1 MSPMFTSARLKLTFW
16 YVSTVVLLTVSM
28 STLFYFKT
36 SQVISA
42 EYERINRRIER
53 EWIGLPPPPGAGMGR
68 HITLEDLTEAKNQIV
83 WQLLS
88 INLFVIAFFS
98 IVSYWLT
105 GKTLKPIQQTHEA
118 QKQFVGDA
126 AHELR
131 TPITAL
137 KTSLE
142 VNLLDKKLSKETKTI
157 LKENLADVIQ
167 LESLSHQL
175 LNLAQ
180 IDDQPIELKETLLHS
195 ILTEVIKTVA
205 GLAKK
210 KQISITI
217 KQPNKLLTVKAN
229 QAMLK
234 EAILTLLDN
243 AIKYSPNKSQITI
256 EATSSKSMVHISV
269 QDQGSGIPPADL
281 PHIFKRFY
289 RADQSRNKQMAKGY
303 GLGLSIA
310 KSIIAQHHGKI
321 SVKSTVGSGST
332 FTTQLPLN

>member
-1 MSPMFTSARLKLTFW
+1 MNPLFTSARIKLTFW
-16 YVSTVVLLTVSM
+16 YVSIVVVLTASI

-36 SQVISA
+36 SQVIST

-53 EWIGLPPPPGAGMGR
+53 EWIDMPPPPGAGLGR
-68 HITLEDLTEAKNQIV
+68 HITLEDLSEAKEQIV
-83 WQLLS
+83 WQLLG

-142 VNLLDKKLSKETKTI
+142 VNLLDNSLSNETKMI
-157 LKENLADVIQ
+157 LKENLTDVIQ
-167 LESLSHQL
+167 LESLSYQL

-180 IDDQPIELKETLLHS
+180 IEGQPINLTKVILQPILKEVL
-195 ILTEVIKTVA
+195 KTVS

-210 KQISITI
+210 KQIALAV
-217 KQPNKLLTVKAN
+217 KQPKKMLYIQGN
-229 QAMLK
+229 QGMLK

-243 AIKYSPNKSQITI
+243 AIKYSPIKSRVTI
-256 EATSSKSMVHISV
+256 EVALSKSVVQISV
-269 QDQGSGIPPADL
+269 QDQGPGISKADL

-289 RADQSRNKQMAKGY
+289 RADQSRNKQIANGY

-310 KSIIAQHHGKI
+310 QSIITQHHGNI
-321 SVKSTVGSGST
+321 SVSSTVGKGST
-332 FTTQLPLN
+332 FTIKLPLG

>member
-1 MSPMFTSARLKLTFW
+1 MNPMFTSARIKLTFW
-16 YVSTVVLLTVSM
+16 YVSIVVLLTASI
-28 STLFYFKT
+28 STLFYLRT

-53 EWIGLPPPPGAGMGR
+53 EWIGMSPPPGVGMGR
-68 HITLEDLTEAKNQIV
+68 HITIEDLTEAKNQII

-105 GKTLKPIQQTHEA
+105 GKTLKPIQQAHEA

-157 LKENLADVIQ
+157 LKENLTDVLG
-167 LESLSHQL
+167 LESLSQQL
-175 LNLAQ
+175 LNLAR